1 VHQSPAYACVT
12 RYPVVCFPRLSRKF
26 AFARIPNHPH
36 TPDIAT
42 AGPAHLMQNSLRR
55 ITGASQLVALTARLL
70 CCGVS
75 VRSLRYFCRV
85 HAACGMRAAV
95 KLRMPAVVKMSRSS
109 ISTACVGE
117 R

>member
-1 VHQSPAYACVT
+1 
-12 RYPVVCFPRLSRKF
+12 
-26 AFARIPNHPH
+26 
-36 TPDIAT
+36 
-42 AGPAHLMQNSLRR
+42 LRR

-85 HAACGMRAAV
+85 HAACGMRAAL
-95 KLRMPAVVKMSRSS
+95 KLRMPAVVKMSGHRSAQHAS
-109 ISTACVGE
+109 VRDRDPFAAHGRQALIATREWGE